1 MINSVDTNI
10 LLDILIPNTTQ
21 VQSSL
26 QCLSNIDSSDELIIS
41 ETVFAELSAQFL
53 SFNDLNKFLRD
64 TGIALVHSN
73 ENSLF
78 EASRAW
84 KKYSERKKNTI
95 VCPSCG
101 KKQTLSCS
109 TCSTCQKAISF
120 RQHILS
126 DFLIGA
132 HAKIQADRLISRDR
146 GFYRSYFKDLKI
158 LTPN

>member
-10 LLDILIPNTTQ
+10 LLDILIPNTAQ

-26 QCLSNIDSSDELIIS
+26 RCLTNIDSNDELIIS
-41 ETVFAELSAQFL
+41 EVVFAELGSQFL

-64 TGIALVHSN
+64 TGITLDHSN

-84 KKYSERKKNTI
+84 KKYSERKKKM
-95 VCPSCG
+95 VFCPACG
-101 KKQTLSCS
+101 KGQTLSCGN
-109 TCSTCQKAISF
+109 CQEVISL

-132 HAKIQADRLISRDR
+132 HAKTQADRLITRDR
-146 GFYRSYFKDLKI
+146 GFYRTYFKDLGI
-158 LTPN
+158 HTPK

>member
-10 LLDILIPNTTQ
+10 LLDILIPNAAQ

-26 QCLSNIDSSDELIIS
+26 QSLSNIDPNDELIIS
-41 ETVFAELSAQFL
+41 EVVFAELGSQFK

-64 TGIALVHSN
+64 TGIILVQSN
-73 ENSLF
+73 EDSLF

-84 KKYSERKKNTI
+84 KKYSQRKKNAMI
-95 VCPSCG
+95 CPSCG
-101 KKQTLSCS
+101 RNQTL
-109 TCSTCQKAISF
+109 TCDTCKKIISF

-132 HAKIQADRLISRDR
+132 HAKIQANRLITRGR
-146 GFYRSYFKDLKI
+146 GFYRTYFRGLDI
-158 LTPN
+158 FSPQ

>member
-1 MINSVDTNI
+1 MFINSN
-10 LLDILIPNTTQ
+10 
-21 VQSSL
+21 
-26 QCLSNIDSSDELIIS
+26 DELIIS
-41 ETVFAELSAQFL
+41 EAVFAELGSQFL
-53 SFNDLNKFLRD
+53 SFNDLDKFLRD
-64 TGIALVHSN
+64 TAITLVHSN

-84 KKYSERKKNTI
+84 KKYSERQKNTI

-109 TCSTCQKAISF
+109 TCQKVISF

-132 HAKIQADRLISRDR
+132 HAKIQADRLITRDR
-146 GFYRSYFKDLKI
+146 GFYRSYFKG
-158 LTPN
+158 LTIQTPD

>member
-10 LLDILIPNTTQ
+10 LLDILIPNAAQ
-21 VQSSL
+21 LQSSL
-26 QCLSNIDSSDELIIS
+26 RSLSNIDSKDELIIS
-41 ETVFAELSAQFL
+41 EAVFAELGSQFL
-53 SFNDLNKFLRD
+53 SFNDLNKFLRE
-64 TGIALVHSN
+64 TGIKLVHSN

-84 KKYSERKKNTI
+84 KKYSKRKKDTI

-101 KKQTLSCS
+101 KTQTTL
-109 TCSTCQKAISF
+109 CSTCQKVISF
-120 RQHILS
+120 RQHILG

-132 HAKIQADRLISRDR
+132 HAKIQADRLITRDR

-158 LTPN
+158 LTPK

>member
-1 MINSVDTNI
+1 MINAVDTNI
-10 LLDILIPNTTQ
+10 ILDILIPNTTQ

-26 QCLSNIDSSDELIIS
+26 RCLSNIDSNDELIIS
-41 ETVFAELSAQFL
+41 ETVFAELGSQFL
-53 SFNDLNKFLRD
+53 SFKNLTKFLRD
-64 TGIALVHSN
+64 TGIKLVYSN

-84 KKYSERKKNTI
+84 KKYSERQKNTI

-109 TCSTCQKAISF
+109 TCQKVISF

-132 HAKIQADRLISRDR
+132 HAKIQADRLITRDG
-146 GFYRSYFKDLKI
+146 GFYRSYYKGLKI
-158 LTPN
+158 QTPN

>member
-1 MINSVDTNI
+1 LINSVDTNI
-10 LLDILIPNTTQ
+10 LLDILIPNTAQ

-26 QCLSNIDSSDELIIS
+26 RCLSIIDSNDELIIS
-41 ETVFAELSAQFL
+41 EVVFAELGSQFL

-64 TGIALVHSN
+64 TGITLVHSN

-95 VCPSCG
+95 VCSSCG
-101 KKQTLSCS
+101 KTQSLSCNS
-109 TCSTCQKAISF
+109 CQKDISF
-120 RQHILS
+120 RQHILG

-132 HAKIQADRLISRDR
+132 HAKIQAERLITRDR

>member
-10 LLDILIPNTTQ
+10 LLDILIPNSAQ

-26 QCLSNIDSSDELIIS
+26 QCLSNIDSNDELIIS
-41 ETVFAELSAQFL
+41 EAVFAELSSQFP
-53 SFNDLNKFLRD
+53 SFNDLIKFLRD
-64 TGIALVHSN
+64 TGITIVHSN

-84 KKYSERKKNTI
+84 KKYSERRKNMM

-101 KKQTLSCS
+101 NKQTLSCS
-109 TCSTCQKAISF
+109 TCQKDIPF

-126 DFLIGA
+126 DFLIGV
-132 HAKIQADRLISRDR
+132 HAKIQADRLITRDR

-158 LTPN
+158 LTPRS

>member
-26 QCLSNIDSSDELIIS
+26 RCLSNIDSNDELIIS
-41 ETVFAELSAQFL
+41 ETVFAELGSQFL
-53 SFNDLNKFLRD
+53 SFKDLTKFLRD
-64 TGIALVHSN
+64 TGIKLVYSN

-84 KKYSERKKNTI
+84 KKYSERQKNTI

-109 TCSTCQKAISF
+109 TCQKVLSF

-132 HAKIQADRLISRDR
+132 HAKIQADRLITRDR
-146 GFYRSYFKDLKI
+146 GFYRSYFKG
-158 LTPN
+158 LTIQTPE

>member
-10 LLDILIPNTTQ
+10 LLDILIPNPTQ

-26 QCLSNIDSSDELIIS
+26 RCLSNIDSNDELIIS
-41 ETVFAELSAQFL
+41 ETVFAELGSQFL
-53 SFNDLNKFLRD
+53 SFKDLTKFLRD
-64 TGIALVHSN
+64 TGINLVYSN

-84 KKYSERKKNTI
+84 KKYSERQRKTI

-109 TCSTCQKAISF
+109 TCQKVISF

-132 HAKIQADRLISRDR
+132 HAKIQADRLITRDR
-146 GFYRSYFKDLKI
+146 GFYRSYYKGLKI
-158 LTPN
+158 QTPE

>member
-10 LLDILIPNTTQ
+10 LLDILIPNTAQ
-21 VQSSL
+21 VDSSL
-26 QCLSNIDSSDELIIS
+26 RCLSNIDSNDELIIS
-41 ETVFAELSAQFL
+41 EAVFAELGSQFL
-53 SFNDLNKFLRD
+53 SFKDLTKFLRD
-64 TGIALVHSN
+64 TGIKLVNSN

-78 EASRAW
+78 QASRAW
-84 KKYSERKKNTI
+84 KKYSERQKNTI

-109 TCSTCQKAISF
+109 TCQKVISF

-132 HAKIQADRLISRDR
+132 HAKIQADRLITRDR
-146 GFYRSYFKDLKI
+146 GFYRSYFKG
-158 LTPN
+158 LTIQTPD

>member
-10 LLDILIPNTTQ
+10 LLEILIPNTAK

-26 QCLSNIDSSDELIIS
+26 RCLSNLDPNDNLIIS
-41 ETVFAELSAQFL
+41 DVVFAELGSQFN
-53 SFNDLNKFLRD
+53 SFIDLTRFLRD
-64 TGIALVHSN
+64 TGISLEQSN

-84 KKYSERKKNTI
+84 KKYSERKKDKI
-95 VCPSCG
+95 VCPFCG

-109 TCSTCQKAISF
+109 TCQKVISF
-120 RQHILS
+120 RQHILG

-132 HAKIQADRLISRDR
+132 HAKVQADRLITRDR

-158 LTPN
+158 VTPN

>member
-10 LLDILIPNTTQ
+10 LLDILIPNTAQ
-21 VQSSL
+21 VKSSL
-26 QCLSNIDSSDELIIS
+26 QCLSNIDSNDELIIS
-41 ETVFAELSAQFL
+41 EAVFAELGSQFL
-53 SFNDLNKFLRD
+53 SFKDLTKFLRD
-64 TGIALVHSN
+64 TGIKLVNSN

-84 KKYSERKKNTI
+84 KKYSERQKNTI

-109 TCSTCQKAISF
+109 TCQKVISF

-132 HAKIQADRLISRDR
+132 HAKIQADRLITRDR
-146 GFYRSYFKDLKI
+146 GFYRSYFKG
-158 LTPN
+158 LTIQTPD

>member
-1 MINSVDTNI
+1 MISSVDTNI
-10 LLDILIPNTTQ
+10 LLDILIPNTAQ

-26 QCLSNIDSSDELIIS
+26 RCLSNIDSSDELIIS
-41 ETVFAELSAQFL
+41 EAVFAELGSQFL
-53 SFNDLNKFLRD
+53 SFNDLTKFLRD
-64 TGIALVHSN
+64 TGISLVNSN

-84 KKYSERKKNTI
+84 KKYSKRQKNMF

-101 KKQTLSCS
+101 KKQTL
-109 TCSTCQKAISF
+109 TCGGCQKVISS

-132 HAKIQADRLISRDR
+132 HAKIQADRFITRDR
-146 GFYRSYFKDLKI
+146 GFYRSYFKGLKI
-158 LTPN
+158 SNFP

>member
-10 LLDILIPNTTQ
+10 LLDILIPNAAQ

-26 QCLSNIDSSDELIIS
+26 RSLSNIDSNDELIIS
-41 ETVFAELSAQFL
+41 EAVFAELGSQFL
-53 SFNDLNKFLRD
+53 SFNDLTKFLRD
-64 TGIALVHSN
+64 TGIKLVHSN

-84 KKYSERKKNTI
+84 KKYSKRKKNTI

-101 KKQTLSCS
+101 KKQTLSCN
-109 TCSTCQKAISF
+109 TCQKVISF

-132 HAKIQADRLISRDR
+132 HAKIQADRLITRDR
-146 GFYRSYFKDLKI
+146 GFYRSYFKGLTI
-158 LTPN
+158 QTPN

>member
-26 QCLSNIDSSDELIIS
+26 RCLSNIDSNDELIIS
-41 ETVFAELSAQFL
+41 ETVFAELGSQFL
-53 SFNDLNKFLRD
+53 SFKDLTKFLRD
-64 TGIALVHSN
+64 TGIKLVYSN

-84 KKYSERKKNTI
+84 KKYSERQKNTI

-101 KKQTLSCS
+101 KKQTLSCI
-109 TCSTCQKAISF
+109 TCQKILSF

-132 HAKIQADRLISRDR
+132 HAKIQADRLITRDR
-146 GFYRSYFKDLKI
+146 GFYRSYYKGLKI
-158 LTPN
+158 QTPD

>member
-1 MINSVDTNI
+1 LGS
-10 LLDILIPNTTQ
+10 
-21 VQSSL
+21 
-26 QCLSNIDSSDELIIS
+26 
-41 ETVFAELSAQFL
+41 QFL
-53 SFNDLNKFLRD
+53 SFKELTKFLRD
-64 TGIALVHSN
+64 TGIKLVYSN

-84 KKYSERKKNTI
+84 KKYSERQKNTI

-109 TCSTCQKAISF
+109 TCQKVISF

-132 HAKIQADRLISRDR
+132 HAKIQADRLITRDR
-146 GFYRSYFKDLKI
+146 GFYRSYFKG
-158 LTPN
+158 LTIQTPD